1 LIPRAPGCIDLLT
14 DPAST
19 LCAGDRKREPRVDL
33 TYIALMA
40 VLSITSFCLVV
51 PLRTLRRGS
60 SGK

>member
-1 LIPRAPGCIDLLT
+1 MHRPFT

-33 TYIALMA
+33 IYIALMA

-51 PLRTLRRGS
+51 LFERLRRGS